1 MTGLGVLQIALFLL
15 IIGLITKPLG
25 SFMMRVFDGQR
36 TFLHPILHPVER
48 FIYRLSGVSPELEQ
62 RWTQYAG
69 ALIAFSV
76 AKFAVTYLIQ
86 RIQGILPLNP
96 QGFSTAHAPMG
107 ATAITPDLAFNTA
120 VSFLSKHELAGLR
133 G

>member
-15 IIGLITKPLG
+15 IIGLLTKPMG
-25 SFMMRVFDGQR
+25 SFMTRVFDGQR
-36 TFLHPILHPVER
+36 TFLHPALRPVER
-48 FIYRLSGVSPELEQ
+48 LIYRLSGIKEDVEQ

-76 AKFAVTYLIQ
+76 AKFTVTYLIQ
-86 RIQGILPLNP
+86 RIQGVLPLNP

-120 VSFLSKHELAGLR
+120 V
-133 G
+133 

>member
-1 MTGLGVLQIALFLL
+1 MDSAPFSI
-15 IIGLITKPLG
+15 PCC
-25 SFMMRVFDGQR
+25 D
-36 TFLHPILHPVER
+36 PVEGL
-48 FIYRLSGVSPELEQ
+48 IYRLSGVKEEVEQ

-86 RIQGILPLNP
+86 RIQGFLPLNP

-120 VSFLSKHELAGLR
+120 VSFLEQHQLAGVRGRIDHELLHADGCAGCE
-133 G
+133 